1 MPDSVVQMNS
11 RILSYILALI
21 FFASGGAKL
30 LSLPF
35 EVEAF
40 ARWGYSIEFM
50 YFTGVIELLGAVG
63 LLLPRLSAFT
73 SVCLGGLMLGA
84 MATHLAHNEW
94 LMFSVASAIALA
106 ACLRGWFGRQEIRLL
121 ITSFRR
127 Q

>member
-1 MPDSVVQMNS
+1 MIS

-50 YFTGVIELLGAVG
+50 YFTGAIEFVGAVG
-63 LLLPRLSAFT
+63 LFLPRLSSFT
-73 SVCLGGLMLGA
+73 SLCLGGLMLGA
-84 MATHLAHNEW
+84 IATHLAHNEW
-94 LMFSVASAIALA
+94 LMFFVASAIAVA
-106 ACLRGWFGRQEIRLL
+106 AFWHGWCGREEIRQL